1 MDSATRS
8 FTPTALHR
16 QSPVPA
22 DLDIAQAA
30 TLKPI
35 ELVAAELGLRGEELE
50 HYGPT
55 KAKVRLE
62 VLERLSQRP
71 NGRYIDVTAITPTPL
86 ADMPRSCRWKT
97 STCI

>member
-35 ELVAAELGLRGEELE
+35 ELVAAELGLRGEEL
-50 HYGPT
+50 
-55 KAKVRLE
+55 
-62 VLERLSQRP
+62 
-71 NGRYIDVTAITPTPL
+71 
-86 ADMPRSCRWKT
+86 
-97 STCI
+97 